1 MSRGNGRM
9 AIFLDDRDYR
19 EFVYLLGETV
29 ERFAVDCWNYCVMPN
44 HYHLTLQ
51 PTLANL
57 SRAIQH
63 LNGRYG
69 KWWNKRHDR
78 VGHTFQGR
86 FKDQIVDKAEYLL
99 ALSRYVVMNPARAT
113 LVSHPEDWL
122 WSSYRA
128 TIGACPS
135 QAFLA
140 TSKTLTLFGEGTD
153 SELQARFSHFVT
165 ACEEDPTALD
175 RFRSNERV
183 IGSKAFKELV
193 QGPRPAPSEVADLT
207 DSTPRVEDSA
217 TEP

>member
-9 AIFLDDRDYR
+9 AIFLDDCDYR
-19 EFVYLLGETV
+19 EFVFLLGDTV
-29 ERFAVDCWNYCVMPN
+29 ERFAVDCWNYCLMPN

-99 ALSRYVVMNPARAT
+99 ALSRYVVMNPVRAN
-113 LVSHPEDWL
+113 LAPRPEDWP

-128 TIGACPS
+128 TIGACSAP
-135 QAFLA
+135 AFLGA
-140 TSKTLTLFGEGTD
+140 SKTLTLFGDGSN
-153 SELQARFSHFVT
+153 SELQARFSHFAT
-165 ACEEDPTALD
+165 ACGEDPTALD
-175 RFRSNERV
+175 RFRSKERV

-193 QGPRPAPSEVADLT
+193 LGERPARPEPTDRTDLT
-207 DSTPRVEDSA
+207 SETPPA
-217 TEP
+217 